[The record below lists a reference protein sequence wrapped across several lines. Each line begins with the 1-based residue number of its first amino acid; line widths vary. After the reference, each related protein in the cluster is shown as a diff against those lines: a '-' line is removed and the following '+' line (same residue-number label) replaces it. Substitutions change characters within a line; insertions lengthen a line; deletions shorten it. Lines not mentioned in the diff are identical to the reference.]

1 MSDGP
6 FQPPPMA
13 RAAPPRHTAGMQVF
27 IVEDSPIVRERLVD
41 MLDSIPGASVVGEAS
56 RADAAIREILAAR
69 PDVVVLDLNLA
80 EGSGFDVL
88 RAVHHQAP
96 EIDFY
101 MLSNFAAYPYR
112 QLAERLGAR
121 DFFDKSKEF
130 ERVRDI
136 IAQRAAGKQ

>member
-1 MSDGP
+1 
-6 FQPPPMA
+6 
-13 RAAPPRHTAGMQVF
+13 MQVF
-27 IVEDSPIVRERLVD
+27 IVEDSPLVRARLVD
-41 MLDSIPGASVVGEAS
+41 LLESIPGASVVGQAS
-56 RADAAIREILAAR
+56 CADAAIRDILAAR
-69 PDVVVLDLNLA
+69 PDVVLLDLNLA

-112 QLAERLGAR
+112 ELAERLGAR

-130 ERVRDI
+130 GRVRDI
-136 IAQRAAGKQ
+136 IARRAATAQG